1 MDEQQLNL
9 LLECS
14 VCLDQLDDT
23 SKVLPCQ
30 HTFCKRCLEE
40 IVSTKHELRCP
51 ECRFLVEMRVED
63 LPSNILLIRLLEGL
77 KAQARSAIA
86 QSRKRESVGSPGST
100 QADTSAVATFAR
112 QQQQRQAAAGNR
124 PHAKAL
130 FNYDAKD
137 PGDLSFKKGDIV
149 YLKKQVDENWY
160 HGELNNQHGF
170 FPATYVQ
177 VITPLLST
185 IPQCKSLYDFNP
197 DHEDDCL
204 AFKKDEI
211 VTVIRK
217 VDENWLEGKKGDRI
231 GIFPL
236 SFVQLNDPAK
246 ILLRLSDKTS
256 IVSNHQS
263 GPPVT
268 PAHPGPSLAPGPL
281 PAVHQSPLPARPGL
295 PPAHRSS
302 PHSSKEGSP
311 VHNQHTQQNKRHS
324 LTALPQNI
332 RLPSHAIQRRS
343 LDSNT
348 VAADLLASG
357 GQSSTT
363 VTEPSSLTISFPS
376 PLASTTASAST
387 NAGRSDDGNIA
398 DAGRTADHH
407 AMAMEP
413 APISLPTKRLPP
425 ETPHSASSP
434 PRPSHDA
441 PTASGS
447 SAPIYIALYNYK
459 PRKPDELEL
468 VKGDYYSVSEKC
480 MDGWFKGVEIKS
492 GSAGVFPGNY
502 AQAVKTHTSGKSTNK
517 SPSLKPQPAS
527 QSASPSSNSSNS
539 SSPKVSKP
547 GISPPRPK
555 TSSSEASGRSRSR
568 DKSSASS
575 PNSPVLAT
583 GPRTTRY
590 VRASKSTSPNVGARS
605 EPTTATSASSP
616 VWKHSVTASANVT
629 PPNVMVGA
637 TANTGSGAKEKEK
650 KKDKEKMSLMKRLA
664 SAGKSRKSRS
674 GDLDASLSENSV
686 QHNRS
691 GSFPSDMKVT
701 VVSESSHKKTG
712 SFDSSSSSVPPQK
725 PVRPKPLIREK
736 YRCTESYPAQSEI
749 ELELKVG
756 DIIYVHKKRDDGWYK
771 GTMQRS
777 GKTGLFPGNFVEKCS

>member
-1 MDEQQLNL
+1 MSTDLLLSTSSLTDRDLGVAPRGWGERCEGRGDSRIGPFSIRLSSSSWHISYEMTDSPRFLSIRNGKLHMDEQQLNL

-204 AFKKDEI
+204 AFKK
-211 VTVIRK
+211 
-217 VDENWLEGKKGDRI
+217 GKKGDRI

-236 SFVQLNDPAK
+236 
-246 ILLRLSDKTS
+246 S

-398 DAGRTADHH
+398 DHH

-447 SAPIYIALYNYK
+447 SAPI
-459 PRKPDELEL
+459 
-468 VKGDYYSVSEKC
+468 
-480 MDGWFKGVEIKS
+480 
-492 GSAGVFPGNY
+492 
-502 AQAVKTHTSGKSTNK
+502 THTSGKSTNK

-568 DKSSASS
+568 GEGERRSSSVDRGIQPPPVIPRIAPPPSKNKSSASS

-674 GDLDASLSENSV
+674 G
-686 QHNRS
+686 
-691 GSFPSDMKVT
+691 SFPSDMKVT